1 MSVHWKPPA
10 KGKKIVVLEKQPH
23 GGRLP
28 DVATSPRGL
37 RRAANRS
44 GDYRIAA

>member
-1 MSVHWKPPA
+1 MAVHWKPT
-10 KGKKIVVLEKQPH
+10 KGKAKIVVLEKQPH

-37 RRAANRS
+37 RRSAKS
-44 GDYRIAA
+44 GFRIAA